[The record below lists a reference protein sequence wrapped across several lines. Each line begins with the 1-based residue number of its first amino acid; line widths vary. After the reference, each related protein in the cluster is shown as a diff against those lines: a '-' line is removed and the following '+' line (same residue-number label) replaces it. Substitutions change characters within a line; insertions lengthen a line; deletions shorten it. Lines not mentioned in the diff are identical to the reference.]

1 MRRASYDQGMS
12 QQRPTHAYR
21 WKLGD
26 TGPAV
31 AEIRFK
37 LGLLGLLPQ
46 SPEQTAV
53 QGRVPS
59 AAALF
64 DPATDAAVRY
74 FQQRR
79 GLTADG
85 IVGPETYRHL
95 NEARWQLGDRI
106 LSHSASNFQV
116 GDDVA
121 HLQQRLLDMGF
132 TPGRVDGIFGPNTA
146 QAAAEFQRNM
156 GLTADGVVGPTTLRV
171 LERLSRT
178 VVGGAPHVMRETEAL
193 LDSGPALPGK
203 TIVIDPGHDAEDE
216 GTVHHGLSEST
227 LAWQIAASLAGRLR
241 ALGVQVHLTRG
252 PHIPGGTRDIGYG
265 DGGDESRRA
274 AFANATG
281 ADLMISLH
289 LEGHANPTASGVA
302 SYYYGDD
309 SRGRWSHTGKQFAG
323 LVQRELV
330 ARCGLGDN
338 RSHARTWTLLRSTR
352 MPTVRLELGYLTNPA
367 DAALL
372 TSPEAQQHLVEAI
385 AVAVQRLYLPP
396 EDDAPTGMLHLP
408 SAFV

>member
-1 MRRASYDQGMS
+1 MS
-12 QQRPTHAYR
+12 QHRSPHAYH

-37 LGLLGLLPQ
+37 LSLLGLLPVDDGA
-46 SPEQTAV
+46 SDS
-53 QGRVPS
+53 GSLIPS

-64 DPATDAAVRY
+64 DPAVDAAVRY
-74 FQQRR
+74 FQQQR

-95 NEARWQLGDRI
+95 NEARWRLGDRV
-106 LSHSASNFQV
+106 LSYTPSSLQV

-132 TPGRVDGIFGPNTA
+132 PTGRVDGIFGPNTA
-146 QAAAEFQRNM
+146 QALADFQRNM
-156 GLTADGVVGPTTLRV
+156 GLHPDGTLGPTTFTV
-171 LERLSRT
+171 LERLART
-178 VVGGAPHVMRETEAL
+178 VVGGAPHVMRETEQL
-193 LDSGPALPGK
+193 LRSGPALPGK
-203 TIVIDPGHDAEDE
+203 VVVIDPGHGGEDH
-216 GTVHHGLSEST
+216 GVTANGLSEAEVVWDIT
-227 LAWQIAASLAGRLR
+227 NRLEGRLT
-241 ALGVQVHLTRG
+241 ALGVRTYLTRT
-252 PHIPGGTRDIGYG
+252 HDSA
-265 DGGDESRRA
+265 GDEAARA
-274 AFANATG
+274 RFANATD

-289 LEGHANPTASGVA
+289 VEGHRNPAASGVA
-302 SYYYGDD
+302 SYYFGDD

-330 ARCGLGDN
+330 ARCGMGDN

-352 MPTVRLELGYLTNPA
+352 MPTVRLELGYLTNA
-367 DAALL
+367 EDAARLA
-372 TSPEAQQHLVEAI
+372 SADVRAQAVEAI

-396 EDDAPTGMLHLP
+396 EDDAPTGVLHLP
-408 SAFV
+408 LALA